1 MASKLNLTT
10 VPGGMPVFPK
20 FYVKKIKKS
29 KSKPKTERKLHCVL
43 GAMYCWG
50 IQTKSYQGISR
61 IPYQVCEKHI

>member
-20 FYVKKIKKS
+20 FYVKKFL

-43 GAMYCWG
+43 GAMYC
-50 IQTKSYQGISR
+50 
-61 IPYQVCEKHI
+61 